1 MKRDTPDHWKV
12 QALVSTL
19 RLPGRYAAVGILE
32 SLWHFTARYCPR
44 GDLGSIPPAAL
55 AAWIGYHNAPRLVNA
70 LRKCGWIDGA
80 GSSTT
85 IHHWSHHAED
95 SVHRALARTGR
106 RFADGSQPNLNRLS
120 PPERAAAL
128 AFFAA
133 PPEQA
138 APPPARAAAQPRPSS
153 STPDGA
159 ARVKILTACL
169 KDYAIPGSDRMFN
182 WLYLKSIPS
191 LQPEYLWRVLA
202 YGRQAQRRATTG
214 GIKDLPRLWISV
226 VQKGQFPPPDSDLQ
240 EARRCWG
247 RHEAA
252 NTTTPP
258 ALAEAIAKIG
268 THKEKDP

>member
-12 QALVSTL
+12 QALIHAL
-19 RLPGRYAAVGILE
+19 KLPGRYAAVGILE

-55 AAWIGYHNAPRLVNA
+55 AAWIGYPNGPRLVKGLTA
-70 LRKCGWIDGA
+70 AGWIDGTGA
-80 GSSTT
+80 DLT

-133 PPEQA
+133 PPHQ
-138 APPPARAAAQPRPSS
+138 APPAPARAAATPSPRSSPS
-153 STPDGA
+153 DGA
-159 ARVKILTACL
+159 AQLQILRTCL
-169 KDYAIPGSDRMFN
+169 HDYAIPGSDRIQG
-182 WLYLKSIPS
+182 WLD
-191 LQPEYLWRVLA
+191 LQSPASMRPEYLWRVLA
-202 YGRQAQRRATTG
+202 YGRQAQRRATAG
-214 GIKDLPRLWISV
+214 GIKDLPRLWISL
-226 VQKGQFPPPDSDLQ
+226 VQKGQFPPPDADLQ
-240 EARRCWG
+240 EARRCWS
-247 RHEAA
+247 RNESA

-258 ALAEAIAKIG
+258 ALADAIAKIG
-268 THKEKDP
+268 TRKDTAP